1 MCVFHKRV
9 IKVITSPKQH
19 GASMKASRH
28 AVWEM
33 TKILSRRWCQE
44 TFDFPHHAAWDE
56 CNKQG
61 SPPTNQTGTRLET
74 RDRKKVKKKR
84 EAEWGGAVTCGNT
97 ASDLTTTQR
106 SKVFALHAELIAVWF
121 STDMRPHTN
130 AVVTNLSI
138 CPLSHGRKQCEY
150 YRNVEGYCNGS
161 CQSFNTEPLQ
171 LLPTTQTLAELLR
184 REGHFT
190 VS

>member
-1 MCVFHKRV
+1 MARAWKPAAMRFEKWQKYSAEDDVRRRLIFHIMQHEMNVTNKVHHQPTKR
-9 IKVITSPKQH
+9 
-19 GASMKASRH
+19 G
-28 AVWEM
+28 
-33 TKILSRRWCQE
+33 LDSRRE
-44 TFDFPHHAAWDE
+44 TG
-56 CNKQG
+56 KK
-61 SPPTNQTGTRLET
+61 
-74 RDRKKVKKKR
+74 RKKER